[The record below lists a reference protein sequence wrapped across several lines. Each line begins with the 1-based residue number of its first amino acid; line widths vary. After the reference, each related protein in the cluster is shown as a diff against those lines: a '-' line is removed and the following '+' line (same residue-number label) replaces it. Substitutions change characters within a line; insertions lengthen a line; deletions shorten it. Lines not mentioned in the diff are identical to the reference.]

1 MPRKTRSITLQ
12 ELTPMWLTD
21 VRVRVKESTYT
32 RYYRNVNRYIL
43 PFIGDEPIR
52 QITGLRINDFA
63 GKLLAEGGVEGGALS
78 PKTVSD
84 ILSTLNSILQYGQL
98 CGYPCA
104 PERRVRIPRSPCQT
118 VTLPPDSREVLEK
131 LLLRRRDTTS
141 VGIMLSL
148 FTGLRIGE
156 LCGLRWED
164 IDLKEKTLC
173 ISRTVERIAD
183 LDAMYRSTK
192 LIVSEPKTANSYRQI
207 PLPDFLAEILE
218 NLPPK
223 EGNYLVSGRV
233 DPIEPCTFYRRYR
246 KFMAENGLPLYPFHT
261 LRHTFATR
269 CVEVGFDVKALSEIM
284 GHASVTTTMA
294 VYVHPP
300 MAQKRKYME
309 KLTPKQR

>member
-1 MPRKTRSITLQ
+1 MQRKTRSITLE
-12 ELTPMWLTD
+12 ELAPIWLTD
-21 VRVRVKESTYT
+21 IRIRVKESTYT
-32 RYYRNVNRYIL
+32 RYYRNVHRYIL
-43 PFIGDEPIR
+43 PHLGEVSLAALDSL
-52 QITGLRINDFA
+52 QINDFA
-63 GKLLAEGGVEGGALS
+63 RLLLTEGGIRGSGLA

-98 CGYPCA
+98 GGYACA
-104 PERRVRIPRSPCQT
+104 PAYRIRIPHSPSQA
-118 VTLPPDSREVLEK
+118 VTLPASSRMLLEK
-131 LLLRRRDTTS
+131 LLLSRRDTTGI
-141 VGIMLSL
+141 GIMLSL

-164 IDLKEKTLC
+164 IDLKEKTLSVC
-173 ISRTVERIAD
+173 RTVERIAD
-183 LDAMYRSTK
+183 LDAPGKRTK

-207 PLPDFLAEILE
+207 PLPDFLAEILQK
-218 NLPPK
+218 LPPK
-223 EGNYLVSGRV
+223 EGYLVSGKNM
-233 DPIEPCTFYRRYR
+233 PIEPCTFYKQYR

-269 CVEVGFDVKALSEIM
+269 CIEVGFDVKALSEIM